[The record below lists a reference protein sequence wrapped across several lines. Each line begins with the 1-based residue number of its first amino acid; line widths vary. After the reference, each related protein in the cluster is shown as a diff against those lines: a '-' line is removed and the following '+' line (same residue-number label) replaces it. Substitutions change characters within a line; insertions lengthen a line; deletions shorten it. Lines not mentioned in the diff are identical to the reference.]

1 MLSPI
6 FTSMKKN
13 SLFFAAAFCLSLA
26 TSQAQTILQIQ
37 QGEKWFG
44 GAVNDAHLMPFQNG
58 YSLNM
63 NADTRGNQAAPLL
76 ISTKGRFIWCDEPF
90 KISVNQNTLTI
101 APTKT
106 PLTIDSTGK
115 NLREAFQSAS
125 RRFFPAKNRLPET
138 LLFSAPQYNTWIELV
153 YNQNQQD
160 ILKYARAIVDH
171 GFPTG
176 VLMIDDNWAD
186 YYGRFDFRH
195 DRFANAKAMI
205 DSLHT
210 MGFKV
215 MLWISPFISPDTEVF
230 RDLLGKKLLL
240 FSSGGDTSLVW
251 AKAEKPVIVPWWNG
265 YSAVLDLTNPGA
277 SAWFV
282 GRLHYMQTTYH
293 LDGFKFD
300 AGDAEFYPADALS
313 FSKAS
318 PNEQSR
324 LWGEIGLQFPLNEYR
339 AMWKM
344 GGEPLVE
351 RLRDKQHTWVDLQ
364 KLIPHI
370 TTAGLLGYQFTCPD
384 MIGGGEFGS
393 FRDKSKLDEE
403 LIVRSAECSALM
415 PMMQFSVA
423 PWRVLSDT
431 NLRIVQQMVALR
443 HTYTPYILELARSA
457 AQSGEPIVRSMEYA
471 FPDQGFADE
480 KGQFML
486 GDRYLIAPVLAKEG
500 EKTITLPK
508 GQWRDDRGKLFKGPC
523 RIREQVPLDRLPVYE
538 LLTRK

>member
-6 FTSMKKN
+6 FTSMKKKL
-13 SLFFAAAFCLSLA
+13 LFFAAAFSLSLSTA
-26 TSQAQTILQIQ
+26 QAQTTLQIQ

-44 GAVNDAHLMPFQNG
+44 GAVNDAHLMPFANNYTLDMNG
-58 YSLNM
+58 N
-63 NADTRGNQAAPLL
+63 TRGNQAAPLL

-90 KISVNQNTLTI
+90 KFSVNQNTLTI

-106 PLTIDSTGK
+106 PLTIDSTSK
-115 NLREAFQSAS
+115 NLREAFQTAS
-125 RRFFPAKNRLPET
+125 KRFFPAKNKMPDT
-138 LLFSAPQYNTWIELV
+138 VLFSRPQYNTWIELV

-160 ILKYARAIVDH
+160 ILKYARAIVDN

-195 DRFANAKAMI
+195 DRFKNAAAMI
-205 DSLHT
+205 DTLHQL
-210 MGFKV
+210 GFKV

-230 RDLLGKKLLL
+230 RELLGKKLLL
-240 FSSGGDTSLVW
+240 FSAGGDTSLVW

-265 YSAVLDLTNPGA
+265 YSTVLDLTNPA
-277 SAWFV
+277 AAAWFA

-313 FSKAS
+313 YLKVS

-324 LWGEIGLQFPLNEYR
+324 LWGEIGLPFPLNEYR

-370 TTAGLLGYQFTCPD
+370 ATAGLLGYQFTCPD

-393 FRDKSKLDEE
+393 FRDGGKLDEE

-423 PWRVLSDT
+423 PWRVLSDS
-431 NLRIVQQMVALR
+431 NLRIVQQMLAVR
-443 HTYTPYILELARSA
+443 KSYTPYILELARSA
-457 AQSGEPIVRSMEYA
+457 AANGEPIVSNMEYA
-471 FPDQGFADE
+471 FPDQGYVEE

-486 GDRYLIAPVLAKEG
+486 GDRYLVAPVLTKDG

-508 GQWRDDRGKLFKGPC
+508 GQWRDDKGKLFKGPC
-523 RIREQVPLDRLPVYE
+523 RIRERVPLGRLPVYE